1 MGWEAH
7 IDRDHIHR
15 FLLQFVSL
23 AERIRMNSDA
33 GQLRDVFHGRNFIV
47 REERVELSNGEVE
60 THEHV
65 WRTDGTRIIALDA
78 NGNVL
83 LTHEFRHE
91 LGDWDWRIPGGKI
104 GTGEKPE
111 QAAAREFREEAGYAA
126 EDLRFLWATTPD
138 STVRY
143 RRYFFLATGLTEV
156 GTAREPGEDLTVH
169 WIDLG
174 EACAKALAGEVRE
187 EISALALLR
196 LQHEMPRSDGLP
208 GATADT

>member
-1 MGWEAH
+1 VGWEAH
-7 IDRDHIHR
+7 IDCDHTHQ
-15 FLLQFVSL
+15 LPLQFEFL
-23 AERIRMNSDA
+23 AERFYMNSNA
-33 GQLRDVFHGRNFIV
+33 GRFRDVFHGRNFIV
-47 REERVELSNGEVE
+47 REERVKLPNGEVE

-78 NGNVL
+78 NGKVL

-104 GTGEKPE
+104 DTGEKPE

-126 EDLRFLWATTPD
+126 EDLRFLWATTLD

-143 RRYFFLATGLTEV
+143 RRYFFLARGLTEV
-156 GTAREPGEDLTVH
+156 GAQHEPGEDLTVH
-169 WIDLG
+169 WVSLEDACERALRG
-174 EACAKALAGEVRE
+174 EIRE

-196 LQHEMPRSDGLP
+196 IRHLLSADG
-208 GATADT
+208 ASF